1 MSKIKKKT
9 GETALSGRNTV
20 ETLNDLLHVINVLLP
35 EYPKLMPVSTGKD
48 LFALRQKIKE
58 MSLMKATK
66 TEKRSTPSRQT
77 VVDMKAVIPTLSSI
91 ATNAW
96 RARNKMV
103 DADNGETKEEMKRVY
118 RHIEAQFDSLSQIGI
133 EVRDLR
139 GRPYDAGM
147 ALNVISFEPQP
158 GLSKDEIVETIKPT
172 VTWNGQLIQMG
183 EVIVGTPL
191 SK

>member
-1 MSKIKKKT
+1 MAKIKRKN
-9 GETALSGRNTV
+9 GETTLSGRNAV
-20 ETLNDLLHVINVLLP
+20 ETINDLLRIINTSLP
-35 EYPKLMPVSTGKD
+35 QSSKLSTVSTPKD
-48 LFALRQKIKE
+48 LFDLRKKINELSLPKDVSSVTRDTAVKKYEEVSKPIEHALSI
-58 MSLMKATK
+58 
-66 TEKRSTPSRQT
+66 
-77 VVDMKAVIPTLSSI
+77 I

-118 RHIEAQFDSLSQIGI
+118 RHIEAQFDALSQIGI

-139 GRPYDAGM
+139 GRTYDAGM
-147 ALNVISFEPQP
+147 ALKVISFEPQP
-158 GLSKDEIVETIKPT
+158 GLSKDEIIETIKPT